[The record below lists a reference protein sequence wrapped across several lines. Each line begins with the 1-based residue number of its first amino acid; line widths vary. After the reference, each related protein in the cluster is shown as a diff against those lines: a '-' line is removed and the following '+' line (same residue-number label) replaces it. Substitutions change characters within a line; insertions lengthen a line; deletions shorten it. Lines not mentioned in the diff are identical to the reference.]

1 LYKTGTKCRWDYCG
15 GDFYLSR
22 RPMDSWTPVSY

>member
-1 LYKTGTKCRWDYCG
+1 VLYKTGTKCRWDYCG

-22 RPMDSWTPVSY
+22 RPLDSWT